1 MIGNPL
7 TTRTLRGKIVL
18 TVIFLFFTTAPV
30 TMFIALKIYSDS
42 FRGAVVEQQRLA
54 VAGLANTID
63 QSIATS
69 QRALKSVAALV
80 TPAMVSNP
88 AAAERFLDD
97 RPALMELFSDGLFL
111 FTPQGR
117 LIAETGIE
125 PGRTGLDLSR
135 SEYIRTTLA
144 TGTACISAPYTS
156 ARPHHH
162 LAIMMT
168 VPVTAGGKLIAILGG
183 SLDLTEGSFLADL
196 ATRKIG
202 EAGYFFL
209 ASADGRVIMH
219 PDRAKILTSYSW
231 PAIDPLG
238 MTPPESDR
246 MAGETTSTE
255 GERHLVAFQRLKAA
269 NWLLAATYPSVEA
282 CLWGMMKYLTGPL
295 VRMTRSISE
304 LRDEADFR
312 PLRFETG
319 DEIQSLADAFDRM
332 MLTLYGRKA
341 ELEKNRALFQTMSD
355 FATDW
360 IFWRMPNG
368 TMAYSS
374 PACETM
380 TGFTPAEIAEDPD
393 RVNKMI
399 HEEDR
404 DLWRQH
410 ASRRHDAN
418 EEAATE
424 GMHLE
429 LRIMTKQ
436 GETRWI
442 SHTCRS
448 IYGPNGEF
456 LGVRGSNSDIT
467 EKKMA
472 ELALYDAMQR
482 AEAASVAKGRFLAN
496 MSHEIRTPMN
506 GIAGI
511 AQLLAASDLTPE
523 QREYTDIILKS
534 TVSLT
539 ALINDIL
546 DFSKIEAGK
555 MRLDSVKLNPRD
567 VVSEVCALLKP
578 VADAKGITLSY
589 QVLTELPDLVTGDPV
604 RLRQVLLNLVNNAVK
619 FTPKGSV
626 RVRVARCDDDG
637 ASERVTIEFA
647 VSDTGIGIAREDQA
661 ALFHSFS
668 QIDSSLTRQ
677 FGGTGLGLSIVR
689 NLVQLMGGTIEVES
703 EPGQGSLFRF
713 RVGFLPWRGPDSA
726 PEPAQPSADRVE
738 PGQRDDRLTALRI
751 LIVEDNRINQT
762 IMHRMLSRF
771 FGCSADC
778 AHNGCEAVHLVSERP
793 YDLVFMDVQMPVM
806 DGFEATRRIREVE
819 ARRGGAPAAIIA
831 MTANAMAGDRERCI
845 EAGMD
850 DYMAKPVA
858 KSALAGIMAR
868 VARLPGDA
876 PKTTDSP

>member
-1 MIGNPL
+1 MTGNPL
-7 TTRTLRGKIVL
+7 TRTLRGKIVL

-42 FRGAVVEQQRLA
+42 FQGAVVEQQRLA

-80 TPAMVSNP
+80 TPAVVSTP
-88 AAAERFLDD
+88 LAAERFLDD

-135 SEYIRTTLA
+135 SEYIRTTRA
-144 TGTACISAPYTS
+144 TGAACISAPYTS
-156 ARPHHH
+156 ARPNHH

-168 VPVTAGGKLIAILGG
+168 VPVISGGKLIAILGG

-231 PAIDPLG
+231 PVIDPLG

-269 NWLLAATYPSVEA
+269 NWLLAATYPVVEA
-282 CLWGMMKYLTGPL
+282 YRPLHQAERQVWFLVASFGMVITGCLWGMMKYLTGPL

-304 LRDEADFR
+304 LGDEADFR

-332 MLTLYGRKA
+332 MLTLYGRKT

-429 LRIMTKQ
+429 LRIITKQ

-467 EKKMA
+467 EKKLA

-511 AQLLAASDLTPE
+511 AQLLAASDLTTE
-523 QREYTDIILKS
+523 QREYADIILKS
-534 TVSLT
+534 TASLT
-539 ALINDIL
+539 TLINDIL

-555 MRLDSVKLNPRD
+555 MRLDSVKLNPCD

-589 QVLTELPDLVTGDPV
+589 QALTELPELVTGDPV

-619 FTPKGSV
+619 YSATEKYLGV
-626 RVRVARCDDDG
+626 NLYRHNGGVNLEVVDH
-637 ASERVTIEFA
+637 
-647 VSDTGIGIAREDQA
+647 GIGIPEKEQPKIFEKFYRVCDP
-661 ALFHSFS
+661 LVHNTKGS
-668 QIDSSLTRQ
+668 
-677 FGGTGLGLSIVR
+677 GLGLSLVRHIV
-689 NLVQLMGGTIEVES
+689 QAHGGDVAVES
-703 EPGQGSLFRF
+703 EPGHGSKFIIT
-713 RVGFLPWRGPDSA
+713 LPVQA
-726 PEPAQPSADRVE
+726 PEVQQAKGVSA
-738 PGQRDDRLTALRI
+738 
-751 LIVEDNRINQT
+751 
-762 IMHRMLSRF
+762 
-771 FGCSADC
+771 
-778 AHNGCEAVHLVSERP
+778 
-793 YDLVFMDVQMPVM
+793 
-806 DGFEATRRIREVE
+806 
-819 ARRGGAPAAIIA
+819 
-831 MTANAMAGDRERCI
+831 
-845 EAGMD
+845 
-850 DYMAKPVA
+850 
-858 KSALAGIMAR
+858 
-868 VARLPGDA
+868 
-876 PKTTDSP
+876 